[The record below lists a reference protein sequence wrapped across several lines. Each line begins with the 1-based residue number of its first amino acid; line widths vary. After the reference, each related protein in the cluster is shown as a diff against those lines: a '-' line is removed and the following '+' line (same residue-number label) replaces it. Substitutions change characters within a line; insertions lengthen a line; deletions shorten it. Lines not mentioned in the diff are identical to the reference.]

1 MNTILLLVNLLCKP
15 GEHLIDLH
23 EKLPHGQRYL
33 DVLVSV
39 EPFYS
44 RIYIYEA
51 GLPDNFQQCC
61 SDKRASVL
69 RLPIVSGRF
78 CIRQSQV
85 QMKWKIRTIFGDG
98 LDL

>member
-1 MNTILLLVNLLCKP
+1 MNTFLLLVSLLCKP

-33 DVLVSV
+33 DIVVSV
-39 EPFYS
+39 EPFYA

-61 SDKRASVL
+61 SDKRVSAL

-78 CIRQSQV
+78 CIRQSQP
-85 QMKWKIRTIFGDG
+85 QMNWKIRTISGG
-98 LDL
+98 RY